1 MEDVL
6 KWLFMVFVA
15 VAVLVT
21 MVNVAH
27 AAENPHGADAAAVTC
42 VSEAPAGRDKCW
54 TH

>member
-15 VAVLVT
+15 VAVLVI

-27 AAENPHGADAAAVTC
+27 ADENPHGADAQAVTC
-42 VSEAPAGRDKCW
+42 VSEAPAGR
-54 TH
+54 TQ